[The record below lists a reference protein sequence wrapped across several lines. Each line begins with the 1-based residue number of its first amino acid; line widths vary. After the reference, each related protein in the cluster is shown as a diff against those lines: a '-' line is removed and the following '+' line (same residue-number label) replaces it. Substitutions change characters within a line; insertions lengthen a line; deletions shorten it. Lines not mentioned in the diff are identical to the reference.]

1 MRFNFVCHHICIV
14 KRNPARIISEDGNA
28 EVTNNFFT
36 LVRHSFSIGGSL
48 REGGSLFSV
57 SAFRLSAFQFFKK
70 VFRCDPESLSKFFGF
85 VICVRSVTRSILNE
99 LHLRVCTGAGLRR
112 GVARVYSAG
121 CGGVGSSSWLVEPPQ
136 FPTRFYGIDNHCRD
150 LFPPGSVRVIRR
162 FAAFN
167 AETNG
172 AVPPRSPNANGR
184 SLRRV
189 SLLDGKQSR
198 INPRRNFGR
207 CRRTDRRICRLRN
220 QEAFSRRV
228 ACQRHFRRFARR
240 LGRDRTRLF
249 LRFTLTPAASR
260 GMSCKARWHDFLTV
274 QYGARLV
281 SPTH

>member
-1 MRFNFVCHHICIV
+1 MWSLITHLPSHRL
-14 KRNPARIISEDGNA
+14 
-28 EVTNNFFT
+28 VT
-36 LVRHSFSIGGSL
+36 RHSFSVGGSF

-121 CGGVGSSSWLVEPPQ
+121 CGGVGGSSWLVESPQ
-136 FPTRFYGIDNHCRD
+136 FPTRLYGIDNHCRD

-172 AVPPRSPNANGR
+172 AVPPRSPNANGW

-207 CRRTDRRICRLRN
+207 YWQRNRSICRLRN
-220 QEAFSRRV
+220 PQKIG
-228 ACQRHFRRFARR
+228 QRLEHQRYFHRAAGR
-240 LGRDRTRLF
+240 LGRDRIGLF
-249 LRFTLTPAASR
+249 LRHTLTPFFR
-260 GMSCKARWHDFLTV
+260 H
-274 QYGARLV
+274 
-281 SPTH
+281 